1 MVGVNDRV
9 ERLPGPHPAPRR
21 SGFPEVRPAT
31 AVALREIRRNLLPS
45 VRARALLRSCLY
57 MASTRAHAT
66 DWLGVI
72 KAEYRESPG
81 LRLTRPQVQRLWG
94 LDDQACTAVLDTLIA
109 SRFLVKTARNAYMLA
124 EGR

>member
-1 MVGVNDRV
+1 M
-9 ERLPGPHPAPRR
+9 
-21 SGFPEVRPAT
+21 
-31 AVALREIRRNLLPS
+31 
-45 VRARALLRSCLY
+45 LRSCLH

-81 LRLTRPQVQRLWG
+81 LRLTRPQVQRLWR

-109 SRFLVKTARNAYMLA
+109 SRFLVKTARDAYMLA